1 MIRVTMGQTIGAVA
15 MGLALMVPHAAAAA
29 DVPTFS
35 KDIAPI
41 FQDKCEACHRPDS
54 IAPMSL
60 KTFAEVRPWVRSIR
74 ARVADRQMP
83 PWQIDRNVG
92 IQKFK
97 NDRSLTDDQVA
108 TIVRWADAGAP
119 QGDPKDMP
127 AAKTWPEDQ
136 GWNFAALFGQKEP
149 DMIIKSYPFTMPAVS
164 QDAWDKRVTPSGI
177 TEPRWVR
184 AIEIR
189 PTTVKGRRI
198 THHAI
203 AYLQQE
209 EPGVPNNSFLPAPF
223 MEWAVG
229 KQGEMMRPDT
239 GKLLLPGSKFTWDIH
254 YSQAGEEITSQVEMG
269 IYFYPK
275 GQDPKYRT
283 TLSLVPA
290 ALGTMDIRPNSLS
303 VAEGFTVLRDNA
315 RIESF
320 QPHMHLRGK
329 AMEVEAILPSGQ
341 KQIISLV
348 SDFNFNWMT
357 TYQYADDVAPLLP
370 KGTILKVTAWH
381 DNTTAKKS
389 NPDPNQ
395 WVGWG
400 DRTVDE
406 MAHAWINITYLK
418 DDDYKAEQEK
428 RRTMATQNTQQQ
440 Q

>member
-1 MIRVTMGQTIGAVA
+1 MGQTFGAVA
-15 MGLALMVPHAAAAA
+15 MGLALMASPAAAAG
-29 DVPTFS
+29 DVPTFT

-60 KTFAEVRPWVRSIR
+60 KTYAEVRPFVRAIR

-97 NDRSLTDDQVA
+97 NDRSLSDEQVA
-108 TIVRWADAGAP
+108 TILRWADGGAP
-119 QGDPKDMP
+119 QGDLKDMP

-209 EPGVPNNSFLPAPF
+209 EPGAQNTSFLPAPF

-239 GKLLLPGSKFTWDIH
+239 GKLLLPGSKFQWDIH
-254 YSQAGEEITSQVEMG
+254 YSQSGEEITSQVEMG

-303 VAEGFTVLRDNA
+303 MSEGFFTLRDNA

-329 AMEVEAILPSGQ
+329 AMQVTALSPNGQ
-341 KQIISLV
+341 QTVLSYV
-348 SDFNFNWMT
+348 SNFDFNWMT
-357 TYQYADDVAPLLP
+357 SYQYADDVAPLLP

-381 DNTTAKKS
+381 DNTVAKKS

-406 MAHAWINITYLK
+406 MAHAWINIVYMN
-418 DDDYKAEQEK
+418 DADYKAETDARK
-428 RRTMATQNTQQQ
+428 AKASTQQQ